1 MKRILPPV
9 FLLLCVVAMI
19 LSQLYFP
26 IAQVV
31 RWPIRS
37 IALLP
42 LVIGIGMAVLGKQQF
57 AKEGTNL
64 YTFNDPDKMITSGLY
79 AYSRNPMYL
88 GFVIAAFSV
97 AVFAGGLVPLAI
109 ALIHC
114 VVVDRWYISFEERR
128 MAERFGDSYDDYK
141 NHVRRWF

>member
-9 FLLLCVVAMI
+9 FLLLCVVVMI
-19 LSQLYFP
+19 FSQLFLP

-31 RWPIRS
+31 PWPIRS

-79 AYSRNPMYL
+79 AYSRIPMYL

-97 AVFAGGLVPLAI
+97 AVLAGGLVPLAI

-114 VVVDRWYISFEERR
+114 VVVDRWYIGFEERR
-128 MAERFGDSYDDYK
+128 MAERFGNSYDDYK
-141 NHVRRWF
+141 KRVRRWL

>member
-19 LSQLYFP
+19 FSQLFLP

-31 RWPIRS
+31 PWPIRS

-114 VVVDRWYISFEERR
+114 VVVDQWYIGFEERR
-128 MAERFGDSYDDYK
+128 MAERFGNSYDDYK
-141 NHVRRWF
+141 KRVRRWL

>member
-19 LSQLYFP
+19 FSQIYFP

-31 RWPIRS
+31 PWPIRS

-42 LVIGIGMAVLGKQQF
+42 LVIGIGIAVLGKRQF

-64 YTFNDPDKMITSGLY
+64 YTFSDPDKMITSGLY

-88 GFVIAAFSV
+88 GFVISAFSV
-97 AVFAGGLVPLAI
+97 AVFAGGLGPLVI

-114 VVVDRWYISFEERR
+114 VVVDRWYIGFEERR
-128 MAERFGDSYDDYK
+128 MADRFGDSYDDYK
-141 NHVRRWF
+141 SRVRRWL